1 MNIVL
6 DGAVDDKMK
15 QDIGMVVSLEFS
27 FFFSFDLDL
36 DLDKEPKNKLTL
48 SFPSFSFFQSH
59 KKKQVI
65 RGNSIVTI
73 TALEPIADT

>member
-15 QDIGMVVSLEFS
+15 QDIGMVVRRRVCL
-27 FFFSFDLDL
+27 FFFFLISDLDTGENSL
-36 DLDKEPKNKLTL
+36 FSLCFFFPFAFETKKLR
-48 SFPSFSFFQSH
+48 
-59 KKKQVI
+59 QVI

-73 TALEPIADT
+73 TALEPIVDT